1 MTISLTD
8 VTKISKLACI
18 HLNDDEKIRMQTQL
32 AGIFSWI
39 DQLTEIDISHVNLHD
54 LPKAQMQE
62 RDDIVTVKDQ
72 SKEVTQNAPQ
82 VAHNMYAVPKV
93 VE

>member
-18 HLNDDEKIRMQTQL
+18 HLND
-32 AGIFSWI
+32 SWI